1 MYGCKWIKR
10 GKVDRIGAVFTVRG
24 RKEIWFVNRFGILFP
39 FCQKQ
44 AAGILIQTE
53 FKLEHAG
60 H

>member
-1 MYGCKWIKR
+1 M
-10 GKVDRIGAVFTVRG
+10 DRIGAVFTVRG